1 LTDPPISTNS
11 TTWCGCACEC

>member
-11 TTWCGCACEC
+11 TTWWGCECEC

>member
-1 LTDPPISTNS
+1 LSDPPISTNS